1 MRAPIGSPS
10 ESVRKE
16 GPSRDLTFR
25 ILRPL
30 DKLQRLFVLL
40 SGGGRDRG
48 RALIG
53 GCGARL
59 PRETVMVGI
68 DALVAV
74 LRETTQPLLHGTKTR
89 QLN

>member
-1 MRAPIGSPS
+1 MR
-10 ESVRKE
+10 EER
-16 GPSRDLTFR
+16 PSRDLTFR
-25 ILRPL
+25 ILLPL

-40 SGGGRDRG
+40 RGGGRD

-59 PRETVMVGI
+59 PGEAVVVGI

-74 LRETTQPLLHGTKTR
+74 LRETTQPLLAQR
-89 QLN
+89 RDC

>member
-1 MRAPIGSPS
+1 
-10 ESVRKE
+10 VRKE

-25 ILRPL
+25 ILLPL

-40 SGGGRDRG
+40 SGCGRDL
-48 RALIG
+48 ALIG

-59 PRETVMVGI
+59 PGETVVMGI

-74 LRETTQPLLHGTKTR
+74 LRETTQPLLAQRDETG
-89 QLN
+89 